1 MAISKRNTDP
11 ECKQKRAE
19 EYRLF
24 IKEKRNETLYSF
36 FSAYSKFSILIFF
49 ALILL
54 ARWVSL
60 EKFYIV
66 FPLFLGLH
74 LLILFLFPAYFSF
87 LPAYGQT
94 RDEKE
99 GFSACTFL
107 LGPSVFSLFYF
118 YRYTSIGFW
127 LITLAVSIVLFA
139 LLLLRYRKE
148 ILAKISG
155 TIVLEFLLLTLAI
168 GGALVMIGFLTAPSH
183 CISSEAVTVV
193 EKTEQNNS
201 YVLTLAFENGEKK
214 PYYVSESVYLEADHV
229 DVLYYE
235 VYEGWFFVK
244 TVQVTAKSPSS
255 P

>member
-139 LLLLRYRKE
+139 LLYKKKFNEVRYR
-148 ILAKISG
+148 ISIIASCFG
-155 TIVLEFLLLTLAI
+155 NCVFFGAPVLEALLPGFPEAI
-168 GGALVMIGFLTAPSH
+168 VFANAYAVAMNLLGWTVGSAIITKDKKY
-183 CISSEAVTVV
+183 IS
-193 EKTEQNNS
+193 
-201 YVLTLAFENGEKK
+201 LKK
-214 PYYVSESVYLEADHV
+214 EFRPQEIRE
-229 DVLYYE
+229 
-235 VYEGWFFVK
+235 
-244 TVQVTAKSPSS
+244 
-255 P
+255 

>member
-1 MAISKRNTDP
+1 MAISKRNIDP
-11 ECKQKRAE
+11 KIKHKREE
-19 EYRLF
+19 EYQLF
-24 IKEKRNETLYSF
+24 VKEKRNETLHSV
-36 FSAYSKFSILIFF
+36 FSTYSKFSILIFF
-49 ALILL
+49 ALVLL

-60 EKFYIV
+60 EKFYII

-74 LLILFLFPAYFSF
+74 LLIIFLFPAYFSF
-87 LPAYGQT
+87 LPAYGKT

-107 LGPSVFSLFYF
+107 IGPSVFSLFYF
-118 YRYTSIGFW
+118 YRYTSLRFW
-127 LITLAVSIVLFA
+127 LIALAVSIVLFA

-148 ILAKISG
+148 VLAKISG
-155 TIVLEFLLLTLAI
+155 TIVLECLLLVLAV

-183 CISSEAVTVV
+183 CVSSEAVTVV

-214 PYYVSESVYLEADHV
+214 PYYVSEATYLESDHV
-229 DVLYYE
+229 DVLYFE
-235 VYEGWFFVK
+235 VYEGLFFVQ
-244 TVQVTAKSPSS
+244 TVQVNIKSASS